1 MRRRGR
7 FLFTLASLLLA
18 VAPAAAATFTV
29 NDTADAVDAVP
40 DGKCATAGGTCTL
53 RAAIQEA
60 NALPGPDTIMVPA
73 STYLLTIEGRDEDA
87 AVTGDLDIT
96 DDVTITGAGADR
108 TILDGN
114 GIDRIFDIELPT
126 SRAAIVVAIAA
137 LTIRNGNSGP
147 GALADGGGLYNSGT
161 LTLRNVVVANST
173 TAAASGGGITN
184 INDITLTDCVV
195 SGNTTAT
202 YGGGLH
208 QFWAATLGKGMGRG
222 NMSGLGG
229 GIANDDASAVAALT
243 NVTIADNSASP
254 GSGGGFYNLGA
265 ATLRYVIVANSPSG
279 DNCAGGT
286 SATLTSQ
293 GHNLDSGNTCGFA
306 GPGDLVNVDPQL
318 GPLQDNG
325 GPTPT
330 QALLPGSPAIDAG
343 GDDCPP
349 PATDQRGFPRP
360 EDGNGDGIATC
371 DIGAYEVG
379 GTGPASTTTTTL
391 PPGCPTGPTFPS
403 IDCRLDALIQTVQT
417 VVAPGRLRDGLGGI
431 LTRAKAQVGQAEQ
444 ALANGKKHR
453 EKSMLG
459 LAKGSVGKIEV
470 RLRSRTARRQIPG
483 DALAGMKSASD
494 RLRHDLVTLRRS
506 G

>member
-7 FLFTLASLLLA
+7 FLLTLASLLLA
-18 VAPAAAATFTV
+18 VAPAAGATFTV
-29 NDTADAVDAVP
+29 NDTADAVDAMLG
-40 DGKCATAGGTCTL
+40 DGTCATAGNTCTL

-73 STYLLTIEGRDEDA
+73 GTYLLTIEGRDEDL

-126 SRAAIVVAIAA
+126 SRVAIIVAIAA

-195 SGNTTAT
+195 SGNTTAGAF
-202 YGGGLH
+202 GG
-208 QFWAATLGKGMGRG
+208 
-222 NMSGLGG
+222 
-229 GIANDDASAVAALT
+229 AALT
-243 NVTIADNSASP
+243 NVTITNNSASP

-286 SATLTSQ
+286 SGTLTSE
-293 GHNLDSGNTCGFA
+293 GHNLDRGDTCGFA
-306 GPGDLVNVDPQL
+306 GPGDLVNMDPQL

-371 DIGAYEVG
+371 DIGAYELG
-379 GTGPASTTTTTL
+379 GTA
-391 PPGCPTGPTFPS
+391 PGCLSSPTFPS
-403 IDCRLDALIQTVQT
+403 IDCRLDQLIQTVQT
-417 VVAPGRLRDGLGGI
+417 VVPPGALQSGLVKV
-431 LTRAKAQVGQAEQ
+431 LTRAKAQTGQAQQ
-444 ALANGKKHR
+444 ALANGKKRR
-453 EKSMLG
+453 EKAMLG
-459 LAKGSVGKIEV
+459 GANGSIGKFNA
-470 RLRSRTARRQIPG
+470 RLRTRKAQRQIPG
-483 DALAGMKSASD
+483 DALTGMKNAASQ
-494 RLRHDLVTLRRS
+494 LRQDLTTLRRS
-506 G
+506 S